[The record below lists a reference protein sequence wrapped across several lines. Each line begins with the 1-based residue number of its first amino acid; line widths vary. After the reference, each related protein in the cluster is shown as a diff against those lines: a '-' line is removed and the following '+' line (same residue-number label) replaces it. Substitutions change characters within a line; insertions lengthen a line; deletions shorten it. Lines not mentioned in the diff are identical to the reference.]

1 MGAPC
6 GQTTWYRGLTSEV
19 DITFTNADYHSASGM
34 LWLGAQTL
42 QATGFGAASSE
53 LEDGIETAMILYIH
67 DDDPQFEKG
76 FIMNEVEG

>member
-1 MGAPC
+1 
-6 GQTTWYRGLTSEV
+6 
-19 DITFTNADYHSASGM
+19 M